1 MSSALAK
8 IREYSASADEGD
20 EMSDEDLQKTRDAL
34 AALQKE
40 LTSSPEKARAF
51 LVKYGFLTPDGELT
65 EPYRQGA

>member
-1 MSSALAK
+1 
-8 IREYSASADEGD
+8 
-20 EMSDEDLQKTRDAL
+20 MSDEDLQKTRDAL